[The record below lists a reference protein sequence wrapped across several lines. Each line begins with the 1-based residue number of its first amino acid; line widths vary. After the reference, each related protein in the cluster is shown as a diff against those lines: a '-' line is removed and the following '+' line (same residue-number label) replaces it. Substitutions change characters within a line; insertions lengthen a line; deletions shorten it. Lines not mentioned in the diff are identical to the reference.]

1 MASHAVSHQIITT
14 GINNKYN
21 LRGTFGFH
29 KILSKI
35 SCDIF
40 FFLQVIHHVSLGTC
54 TQCVPVVLLANRD
67 HFLDR
72 SDRASN
78 TSFVCWQSIV
88 RFYLCKIRVC
98 FSQFQNLP
106 PLCAYQGAPFTVSS
120 HQVIS
125 KQLQFAGS
133 KEFAPS
139 HYSALL
145 KNKSV
150 INARGW

>member
-54 TQCVPVVLLANRD
+54 TQCVPVLLLANRD

-72 SDRASN
+72 SDQR
-78 TSFVCWQSIV
+78 I
-88 RFYLCKIRVC
+88 
-98 FSQFQNLP
+98 P
-106 PLCAYQGAPFTVSS
+106 
-120 HQVIS
+120 
-125 KQLQFAGS
+125 
-133 KEFAPS
+133 
-139 HYSALL
+139 
-145 KNKSV
+145 
-150 INARGW
+150 